1 MLNRSISRGF
11 KVLTGLFIATLVGAS
26 PAASAQQSNARQVE
40 ALADL
45 AARILSC
52 SVHPC
57 LGESEKDVRRLLRGK
72 IVSDDFFYYSDLSV
86 SYPSVANVL
95 RGLVEWDFDD
105 GLGMVSMK
113 IVDFHVA
120 PSLLV
125 AELDRVLSGCEME
138 QDEEGG
144 DYAVEENGE
153 TGSSSELW
161 SCEAEQE
168 GSADFLVEVYF
179 APGLVLFEMGS

>member
-1 MLNRSISRGF
+1 MLNGSMLRGF
-11 KVLTGLFIATLVGAS
+11 RVLTGLFIATLFVAS
-26 PAASAQQSNARQVE
+26 PAASAQQSNARQME

-57 LGESEKDVRRLLRGK
+57 LGESEKDVRTLLRGK
-72 IVSDDFFYYSDLSV
+72 IISDDFFYYSDLSV
-86 SYPSVANVL
+86 SYPSVAHAL

-125 AELDRVLSGCEME
+125 AELDHVLPSCEME

-153 TGSSSELW
+153 AGSSSELW
-161 SCEAEQE
+161 SCLAGQE
-168 GSADFLVEVYF
+168 GSEEILVEVYF
-179 APGLVLFEMGS
+179 AQGLVLFEMGS